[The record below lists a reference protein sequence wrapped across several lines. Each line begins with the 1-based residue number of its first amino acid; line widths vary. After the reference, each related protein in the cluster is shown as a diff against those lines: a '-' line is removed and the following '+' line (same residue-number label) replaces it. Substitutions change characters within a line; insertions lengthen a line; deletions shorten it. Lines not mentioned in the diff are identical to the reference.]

1 MFGLGHGFSSVKVL
15 PAPDKRAQQRNKGLS
30 SFVKNVHML
39 QHDTFNW
46 HITVA
51 HMALFP
57 FLAAHMGNRS
67 SNLHTVASDC
77 KGDKGKRAKTVCLE

>member
-67 SNLHTVASDC
+67 SNLHFTGLGLGTS
-77 KGDKGKRAKTVCLE
+77 